1 MKTIEPI
8 FMLSCGDLFPILT
21 KYKVVRLFRGKLR
34 EVEFVLVQFDGK
46 ITSMKL
52 DAITIYN
59 LGKIKN
65 SNFNREMDRIKY
77 VQELDDDYYPNHS
90 IVRDAVKES
99 IDYIEAEQ
107 KLLSAD
113 LECSKCLLKWP
124 TYKEVESYLNGSPRD
139 YIELVER

>member
-34 EVEFVLVQFDGK
+34 KIGLALVQFDGK
-46 ITSMKL
+46 IISMKL
-52 DAITIYN
+52 DAITIYD
-59 LGKIKN
+59 LDKIKN
-65 SNFNREMDRIKY
+65 SNFNREMDRIKF

-90 IVRDAVKES
+90 IVRDAVRES
-99 IDYIEAEQ
+99 FYNIEAEQ

-124 TYKEVESYLNGSPRD
+124 TYKEVEDYINGSPKD
-139 YIELVER
+139 YIELVRG